1 MQACLDSH
9 LMGDENVGV
18 GVDQYEDNDDDEET
32 YEHYKP
38 QLMKVSLGSVYVDLS

>member
-1 MQACLDSH
+1 MRARLDSH
-9 LMGDENVGV
+9 LIGDDDV